1 MKKICFIDIAGMPPD
16 AFSEGSTV
24 QRGEGAHVH
33 FAVYDF
39 SLSAQGYSGERSV
52 TDTREWRPDHGAECY
67 LSLPLSWLDF
77 RVLTLPIGDPD
88 KLRDVIPFEL
98 DSLILGGAQNVVFD
112 IAVIAPSGEGSFD
125 VLVVYLKKNL
135 LRSLLDVMAARG
147 VDPRVVTSLD
157 LGAALRNGTGTLA
170 ERVLQAPQLNDPL
183 RMEAASAELSSPVT
197 NLRRSDFAYRKDTRR
212 LARSLRISACL
223 LIALASVVH
232 LYLGAEIILER
243 KGTAAV
249 NRAQQQTYAALFP
262 NQKKI
267 ADEVYQLRAQ
277 VKALKEKAESLT
289 GVDTLGLL
297 LALSKK
303 NPKGVQMNELII
315 MKNALTIKAEAPSL
329 AESERLKSALSES
342 LVSVTV
348 TDVKP
353 HPDGRT
359 MFTVNARGVR

>member
-1 MKKICFIDIAGMPPD
+1 MKRVCFIDIAATPPD
-16 AFSEGSTV
+16 AFREGSLL
-24 QRGEGAHVH
+24 QDADGAHVP
-33 FAVYDF
+33 FAVYELR
-39 SLSAQGYSGERSV
+39 STAQGYAVERSV
-52 TDTREWRPDHGAECY
+52 PDTREWRMDHGAECY
-67 LSLPLSWLDF
+67 LSIPLSWLDF

-98 DSLILGGAQNVVFD
+98 DSLVLGGAQSVVFD
-112 IAVIAPSGEGSFD
+112 IAAIASSGEGSFD
-125 VLVVYLKKNL
+125 VLVAYLKKDL
-135 LRSLLDVMAARG
+135 FHSLLDVMAARG

-157 LGAALRNGTGTLA
+157 LRAALRNGAGTLA
-170 ERVLQAPQLNDPL
+170 ERVLQSPQLDEPL
-183 RMEAASAELSSPVT
+183 RMEAALADLSSPVI
-197 NLRRSDFAYRKDTRR
+197 NLRRSDFVYRKDTRR
-212 LARSLRISACL
+212 LAKSLKVSACL
-223 LIALASVVH
+223 LIALASVLH
-232 LYLGAEIILER
+232 LYLGAEIFLER
-243 KGTAAV
+243 KGASAA
-249 NRAQQQTYAALFP
+249 NRAQQQTYASLFP

-267 ADEVYQLRAQ
+267 TDEVYQLRAQ

-303 NPKGVQMNELII
+303 NPKGVQVNELTV
-315 MKNALTIKAEAPSL
+315 MKDALTIKAEAPSL

-359 MFTVNARGVR
+359 MFTLNARGVR